1 MQCWNEED
9 KATRVSQVPGCS
21 GFGQVLSVQSQASVS
36 LHRAAPKATP
46 SMERILGEQ
55 PEPGARRPRPGTVWP
70 GLVSRVKMGTR
81 RRLWQWLRCPWFCTP
96 PTVCAHEATG
106 RAAEGPSALRV
117 CLGRGMAVS
126 YPPCTWGQLPNY
138 SVPQFLHQ

>member
-36 LHRAAPKATP
+36 LHLAAPKAAP

-55 PEPGARRPRPGTVWP
+55 PEPGARRPPARHSLARPRVQSQDGDQAEAATVAALS
-70 GLVSRVKMGTR
+70 LVLHASYRVCTR
-81 RRLWQWLRCPWFCTP
+81 GNRPRS
-96 PTVCAHEATG
+96 
-106 RAAEGPSALRV
+106 RAAECPESLPGSWHG
-117 CLGRGMAVS
+117 C
-126 YPPCTWGQLPNY
+126 QLPA
-138 SVPQFLHQ
+138 VHLGPVT